1 MNIMAIIIAMS
12 IPSAVTGFCF
22 WLLERRISQR
32 DQQKESD
39 RVRRQQETAEKE
51 RIRDEMQYLLIQS
64 VNASLALSEATAKA
78 VERIPDAHCNGDMK
92 EALEYVQEVKHV
104 QKEFL
109 TKEGIKGIYKDIA

>member
-1 MNIMAIIIAMS
+1 MNITAIILAMS

-22 WLLERRISQR
+22 WILERRISQR
-32 DQQKESD
+32 DQRKETD
-39 RVRRQQETAEKE
+39 RARRQQETAEKE

-92 EALEYVQEVKHV
+92 AALQYATEVKHM

-109 TKEGIKGIYKDIA
+109 TREGIKGIYQDIA

>member
-1 MNIMAIIIAMS
+1 MNITAIILAMS

-22 WLLERRISQR
+22 WILERRISQR

-39 RVRRQQETAEKE
+39 RVKRQQETAEKE

-92 EALEYVQEVKHV
+92 AALQYATEVKHM

-109 TKEGIKGIYKDIA
+109 TREGIKGIYQDIA

>member
-1 MNIMAIIIAMS
+1 MNMTAIILAMS

-22 WLLERRISQR
+22 WVLERRI
-32 DQQKESD
+32 QQSDLKKESD
-39 RVRRQQETAEKE
+39 RAKRQREQAEKE
-51 RIRDEMQYLLIQS
+51 RLRDEMQYLVIQS

-92 EALEYVQEVKHV
+92 EALEYAQEVKHA

>member
-1 MNIMAIIIAMS
+1 MDITAIILAMS

-22 WLLERRISQR
+22 WILERRISQR
-32 DQQKESD
+32 DQQKEFD
-39 RVRRQQETAEKE
+39 RARRRQEQAEKE
-51 RIRDEMQYLLIQS
+51 RLRDEMQYLLIQS

-78 VERIPDAHCNGDMK
+78 VERIPDAHCNGDMAA
-92 EALEYVQEVKHV
+92 ALAYATEVKHK